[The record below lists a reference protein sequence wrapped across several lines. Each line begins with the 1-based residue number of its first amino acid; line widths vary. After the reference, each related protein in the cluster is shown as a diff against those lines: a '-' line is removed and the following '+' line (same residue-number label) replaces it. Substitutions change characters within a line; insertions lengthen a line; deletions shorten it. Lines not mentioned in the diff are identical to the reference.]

1 MVFCKI
7 ATKLQV
13 ATILVSLNRDCTV
26 MYMKLYSRL
35 YCRGWGL
42 NKVCGGVIFFSNS
55 FIINWCFI
63 FSNFYDSFICQ
74 KIDNFFRTLL
84 VPKFTKYV
92 RLNSRI
98 FSWINNVCMSRKYVW
113 QLSKTV
119 RFRLK
124 KLRIGKNMLHDY
136 IDFENKF
143 VVVSN
148 LLKSFI
154 VYISSYNQVASY
166 HVGSKEFHGFE
177 AILFVD

>member
-42 NKVCGGVIFFSNS
+42 NKVYGGVFFSNS

-63 FSNFYDSFICQ
+63 FSNFYDFFICQ

-98 FSWINNVCMSRKYVW
+98 FSWINNVCMTMSRKYVW

-124 KLRIGKNMLHDY
+124 KLGICYMILK
-136 IDFENKF
+136 IVFSENIFK
-143 VVVSN
+143 
-148 LLKSFI
+148 
-154 VYISSYNQVASY
+154 
-166 HVGSKEFHGFE
+166 
-177 AILFVD
+177 DP